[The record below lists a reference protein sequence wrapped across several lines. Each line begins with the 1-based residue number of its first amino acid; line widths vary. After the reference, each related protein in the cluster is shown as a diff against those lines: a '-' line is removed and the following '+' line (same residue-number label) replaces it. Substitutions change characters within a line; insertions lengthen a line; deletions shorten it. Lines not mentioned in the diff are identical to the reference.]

1 MAKLYRSDPENLG
14 DAKMAKTSIPSHR
27 ASTSAVSEKFDVFFL
42 YPSNAHVGNNSDGV
56 VINPTKSNL
65 A

>member
-1 MAKLYRSDPENLG
+1 
-14 DAKMAKTSIPSHR
+14 MAKTSIPSHR